1 MFQDAKQVTK
11 NVIHCIS
18 CSFISLIL
26 VLQKSKYLN
35 NWIRVER
42 TMVVEKFKRSQAL
55 LKMAKQQQG
64 FVSSEDDN
72 QSDLVSSVGSDPAV
86 VSSES
91 LEDVK
96 AEEGIS
102 TDGMLFDLFC
112 L

>member
-1 MFQDAKQVTK
+1 VYLRWRESQVLQDAKQVSK

-18 CSFISLIL
+18 CSFIPLIL
-26 VLQKSKYLN
+26 VLQKNKYLN

-42 TMVVEKFKRSQAL
+42 TIVVEKFKRSQAL

-64 FVSSEDDN
+64 VVCSEDDN
-72 QSDLVSSVGSDPAV
+72 QSDLVSLVDSDSAV

-96 AEEGIS
+96 AEEGVS
-102 TDGMLFDLFC
+102 TH
-112 L
+112 